1 MVFLPGIGDV
11 LEDFE
16 LNEFVQAVRKSA
28 RPADMLVADVH
39 AGYYFRRSMLERLH
53 KDVIE
58 PAKLRGYTKIWL
70 VGISLGGFG
79 ALLYAME
86 NVSELH
92 GLMLLAP
99 YVGENNL
106 INEISDAGG
115 LASWN
120 PGPVKADDYAYGIWR
135 WLKHEYVNRNANSSV
150 EIYLGFG
157 HRDRFA
163 RGNALLAAILPA
175 ERIVT
180 THGGHDWQTWRQ
192 VWRSFLAC
200 RESHS
205 VPNTSES

>member
-1 MVFLPGIGDV
+1 MRVK
-11 LEDFE
+11 
-16 LNEFVQAVRKSA
+16 NA
-28 RPADMLVADVH
+28 
-39 AGYYFRRSMLERLH
+39 
-53 KDVIE
+53 
-58 PAKLRGYTKIWL
+58 
-70 VGISLGGFG
+70 
-79 ALLYAME
+79 
-86 NVSELH
+86 SELH

-135 WLKHEYVNRNANSSV
+135 WLKDEYVNRNANSSI

-163 RGNALLAAILPA
+163 RGNALLAEILPA
-175 ERIVT
+175 ERVVT

-192 VWRSFLAC
+192 VWQLFLAH
-200 RESHS
+200 RESHAA
-205 VPNTSES
+205 PKTSESS